1 MPGPPGPRGI
11 TAGFPELP
19 PRQAMLRM
27 IYWGTFVLATV
38 LVCLT
43 SWYIQRIP
51 AELLAEARE
60 RLSHHSWLQPL
71 VFVDGRDL
79 ALRGAVEPGAGLDR
93 DIGRLGAIPGV
104 RTVSNQ
110 LEVVPRPAPRFI
122 LSWRDGKVGLEGGLA
137 GNDLDRVVAGVRQVF
152 PETAIQDR
160 IRIDDRLG
168 HPLWLDRLAPMLR
181 SLAALETFTLYAWRD
196 RILVDGVGDTAARL
210 EDVRYRA
217 PAGLDPSV
225 IMSFRLRPAPA
236 PGQATLS
243 LVSGWN
249 GTSLAVSLDDGDAA
263 QALEHAMEGLEAFG
277 DHAAAVVNLDPELRT
292 PPWFGRIAGV
302 IPLLGEVHD
311 LRMVSGGRGL
321 WLWGR
326 VDHGSALGRT
336 LAALEAAGLG
346 DVVVSRLEV
355 DPAGRPAEVSLFRDR
370 HRAVLNGRL
379 PNLASRALLLD
390 TLRKGLNVAAVEDFI
405 TLEPGISYSPWL
417 ERWPALLPVLPDSPF
432 GLTVSGERALVSGH
446 VSSGADHEALIRAL
460 QSMLPGKTLVDWLT
474 VTAED

>member
-43 SWYIQRIP
+43 AWYIQRIP
-51 AELLAEARE
+51 AELLLEARA
-60 RLSHHSWLQPL
+60 RLSHHPWLQPL
-71 VFVDGRDL
+71 VFVDGRSL
-79 ALRGAVEPGAGLDR
+79 ALRGVVEPGAGLDR
-93 DIGRLGAIPGV
+93 DLERLGAIPGV
-104 RTVSNQ
+104 RAVSNQ
-110 LEVVPRPAPRFI
+110 LEIVPRPAPRFI
-122 LSWRDGKVGLEGGLA
+122 LGWRDGKVGLEGGLA
-137 GNDLDRVVAGVRQVF
+137 GSDLDRAVAGVRQVF
-152 PETAIQDR
+152 PDSAIRDR

-181 SLAALETFTLYAWRD
+181 SLSTLDTFTLYAWRD
-196 RILVDGVGDTAARL
+196 RILVDGVGAAARL
-210 EDVRYRA
+210 EDVRYRT

-225 IMSFRLRPAPA
+225 TMSFRLRPAPA

-249 GTSLAVSLDDGDAA
+249 GTSLGVRLDDGDAA
-263 QALEHAMEGLEAFG
+263 RALEHAMEGLEAFG
-277 DHAAAVVNLDPELRT
+277 GHAATVVNLDPERRT
-292 PPWFGRIAGV
+292 PPWFGRVAGI

-336 LAALEAAGLG
+336 LDALDAAGLG

-355 DPAGRPAEVSLFRDR
+355 VPSGRPAEVSLFRDR
-370 HRAVLNGRL
+370 RRAVLSGRL
-379 PNLASRALLLD
+379 PNPASRALLLD
-390 TLRKGLNVAAVEDFI
+390 TLRKGLKVTAIEDFI

-417 ERWPALLPVLPDSPF
+417 DRWPALLPVLPDSPF
-432 GLTVSGERALVSGH
+432 GLTISGEHALVSGQ
-446 VSSGADHEALIRAL
+446 VPSRADHEALIRAL
-460 QSMLPGKTLVDWLT
+460 ESMLPGMALVDWLT
-474 VTAED
+474 VAAED